1 MHIAAIDLAGTDSN
15 MATMFMQTAEE
26 KFQIL
31 YKHLNDLLELETR
44 LGQVTYDN
52 SITRFNASLTMS
64 VLVLAIAIGVSIL
77 LSLLIAKIITGPV
90 RKAIE
95 VIHKIAEGDLT
106 QEIALTSTDEIGE
119 LAQSVDTMRRKMG
132 EAVGGAVETS
142 QTLSEAASEQAAS
155 IEETSSSL
163 EEMSSMT
170 KSNAAGTAKANGL
183 MTGAMETIE
192 KANTS
197 MDKLTVSMREI
208 AGASEETQKIVKT
221 IDEISFQTNLLA
233 LNAAVEAARAG
244 EAGAGFAV
252 VAEEVRNL
260 ALRAAEAAKNS
271 STLMTDI
278 VGKIRA
284 GEQLVKTTN
293 QEFVEIKT
301 SSHKVVELMGGIA
314 AASEEQSQGIDQINT
329 AIQQMNSVTQE
340 NAASAEELAAIM
352 ATFITEERRYD
363 GAEDPPAPKG
373 QRWPA
378 GKKEHW
384 LSPRPMPDGRR
395 AEIARAVS
403 MISSNYVKEKGIMG
417 ISNMK
422 LGARLALG
430 FGVVLAMLA
439 VGTFVGVNRLG
450 AMKDSLNAIVNND
463 NKRVFL
469 ANEMVDQVRN
479 VAISVRNIIVIDDK
493 AFEGTEKAKLE
504 KANGIFAEDLRK
516 LAGMVAKRA
525 GKKDAHRDR

>member
-1 MHIAAIDLAGTDSN
+1 MKRLLMNLKLSKKLLIAPLVVIAFLVISGVVSYLSLSNQRSALDEIFGTRFKIFQTSARLIKDATSVHANLYRVISWATANFDAKKIDQLGKEQVGTLQGAVATVDKVLKTPGLTQEEVNSYKTVMAALTAYQKDAIAAIDLAGTDSN
-15 MATMFMQTAEE
+15 MATMFMQTAEDR
-26 KFQIL
+26 FQIL
-31 YKHLNDLLELETR
+31 YKHLNDLLDLETR

-77 LSLLIAKIITGPV
+77 LSLLIAKIIAGPV
-90 RKAIE
+90 RNVIE

-106 QEIALTSTDEIGE
+106 QEIALTSADEIGE
-119 LAQSVDTMRRKMG
+119 LAQSVDTMRKKMG
-132 EAVGGAVETS
+132 DAVGGAVETA

-170 KSNAAGTAKANGL
+170 KSNAEGTVKANGL
-183 MTGAMETIE
+183 MAGAMETIE
-192 KANTS
+192 KANIS
-197 MDKLTVSMREI
+197 MNKLTASMREI

-252 VAEEVRNL
+252 VAAEVRNL

-271 STLMTDI
+271 STLMMDI

-293 QEFVEIKT
+293 QEFVEMKT
-301 SSHKVVELMGGIA
+301 SSHKVVELMGSIA
-314 AASEEQSQGIDQINT
+314 VASQEQSQGIDQINT

-352 ATFITEERRYD
+352 ATFITESGGIPRRKAS
-363 GAEDPPAPKG
+363 G
-373 QRWPA
+373 
-378 GKKEHW
+378 GKQF
-384 LSPRPMPDGRR
+384 
-395 AEIARAVS
+395 
-403 MISSNYVKEKGIMG
+403 SSA
-417 ISNMK
+417 S
-422 LGARLALG
+422 
-430 FGVVLAMLA
+430 
-439 VGTFVGVNRLG
+439 
-450 AMKDSLNAIVNND
+450 
-463 NKRVFL
+463 
-469 ANEMVDQVRN
+469 
-479 VAISVRNIIVIDDK
+479 
-493 AFEGTEKAKLE
+493 
-504 KANGIFAEDLRK
+504 RK
-516 LAGMVAKRA
+516 KRA
-525 GKKDAHRDR
+525 LSIAAPTV